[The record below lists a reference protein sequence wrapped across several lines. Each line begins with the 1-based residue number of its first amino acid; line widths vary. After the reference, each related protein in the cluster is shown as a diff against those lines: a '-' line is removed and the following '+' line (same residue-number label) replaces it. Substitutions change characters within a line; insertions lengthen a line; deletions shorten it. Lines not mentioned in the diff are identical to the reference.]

1 MSEYTSLESIN
12 LSGSD
17 ISPASSVMGDEEE
30 RVIKRNLTLL
40 VLFICL
46 MCIVISVINLYLYT
60 IYRN

>member
-1 MSEYTSLESIN
+1 MNEYTSLESIN

-30 RVIKRNLTLL
+30 RIIKRNLTLL
-40 VLFICL
+40 LLFICL
-46 MCIVISVINLYLYT
+46 MCLVISVIIYLYT